1 MAKFRSIL
9 LSIEFFEANSTTVLN
24 AMTHLKNEFE
34 GQMIISEKSLL
45 EKLGEYRI
53 FYFLFRE

>member
-1 MAKFRSIL
+1 MIIIAKFTFIL

-24 AMTHLKNEFE
+24 AMIDLKDEFE

-53 FYFLFRE
+53 F